1 MEQWNSVGRT
11 MGQCWW
17 NSVVIQCNI
26 VNKTRNWDSEKVMVE
41 QWHSVIG
48 TVIVEKWKYVGI
60 RVLLEQWNSV
70 GGTVR
75 WNSAGGRA
83 WWNRGTVLVEQW
95 NSVGGTVVDEQCG
108 GTVEQ
113 SWWNTHSGKVKQR

>member
-1 MEQWNSVGRT
+1 ML
-11 MGQCWW
+11 
-17 NSVVIQCNI
+17 
-26 VNKTRNWDSEKVMVE
+26 VE
-41 QWHSVIG
+41 QC
-48 TVIVEKWKYVGI
+48 
-60 RVLLEQWNSV
+60 

-95 NSVGGTVVDEQCG
+95 NSVGGTVWWNSGIVMDEQCG